1 MPSNRCHLHTP
12 GSRASVAVTFW
23 FISLLWSLLLQSILC
38 LTWLIGSVLAIHCF
52 HQILWSLFKNQNKQK
67 KTPQLL
73 LVSHRKSAKLLHLA
87 FKVFFNL
94 TQIFL
99 FLLPYMDPISRKVI
113 SLISS
118 SFTSAYIAS
127 SSSYAVFKSYV
138 FLKGTTQV
146 SPLDESLLVHFCPYW
161 LGPSLSLE
169 APEDVGTARGLSSY
183 WVRWFFLLV
192 M

>member
-1 MPSNRCHLHTP
+1 MVTCQVLSTP
-12 GSRASVAVTFW
+12 
-23 FISLLWSLLLQSILC
+23 
-38 LTWLIGSVLAIHCF
+38 
-52 HQILWSLFKNQNKQK
+52 LFKICPILAEDCAFQSVSPPHPWFKGQCCSNLLVHLLALVPIASIHPVFNMINRLSPCNTLFSSDSMIPVQKPKQTKK

-146 SPLDESLLVHFCPYW
+146 SPLDESLLVHFCPY
-161 LGPSLSLE
+161 
-169 APEDVGTARGLSSY
+169 
-183 WVRWFFLLV
+183 
-192 M
+192 